1 MDFSFETETI
11 ALPKGASAKTHRRTL
26 RWRGRIITS
35 FTQGLFRAY
44 LFPLYTPTGYL
55 VTTESPADHP
65 HHNSVWVATDHLHCR
80 MPLAGG
86 RFEEA
91 TYCFYVNE
99 TFQGRAPGRI
109 LEEWVQGTEHIPG
122 HFRVTQRLNWRG
134 PSEWGAD
141 QGRVVAKETR
151 ITDFQPG
158 EVAHVIDIS
167 SQFEPTEWD
176 LTIGPT
182 RHAYFGVRVAE
193 SIRVIDGGR
202 LVNAQGENGGDA
214 VTGAV
219 SDWIDLSGPVTHH
232 HWAGITV
239 MPDPK
244 MAWGPWFA
252 TDWGTVAVNPFL
264 PEGRFLPRGTKLE
277 LGLRLVV
284 HDGDLDRSQ
293 ASTWYKAFTKEGCG

>member
-1 MDFSFETETI
+1 MHFSFETEKI
-11 ALPKGASAKTHRRTL
+11 DLPKGALAKTHRRTL
-26 RWRGRIITS
+26 RWRGKTIAS

-44 LFPLYTPTGYL
+44 LYPLYTPAGYG
-55 VTTESPADHP
+55 VTSEAPADHP
-65 HHNSVWVATDHLHCR
+65 HHNSIWVAADHLHCR
-80 MPLAGG
+80 IPLVGDL
-86 RFEEA
+86 FEEA

-109 LEEWVQGTEHIPG
+109 IEEWAQGTEHIPG

-134 PSEWGAD
+134 PSEWGAEH
-141 QGRVVAKETR
+141 GRVVAIETR
-151 ITDFQPG
+151 TTNFQPG
-158 EVAHVIDIS
+158 EVAHVIDIR
-167 SQFEPTEWD
+167 SQLEPTEWD

-202 LVNAQGENGGDA
+202 LVNAEGHNGGDV

-239 MPDPK
+239 MPDPQ
-244 MAWGPWFA
+244 MTYGPWFA
-252 TDWGTVAVNPFL
+252 TDWGTVAVNPFVT
-264 PEGRFLPRGTKLE
+264 EGRVLPRGEKFE

-293 ASTWYKAFTKEGCG
+293 VSVWYETFAKEGCR